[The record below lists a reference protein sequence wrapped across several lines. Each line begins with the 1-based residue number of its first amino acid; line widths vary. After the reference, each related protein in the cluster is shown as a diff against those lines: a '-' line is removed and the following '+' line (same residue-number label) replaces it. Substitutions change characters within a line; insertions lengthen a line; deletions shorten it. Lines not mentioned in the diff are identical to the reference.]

1 MTKFNQ
7 TFKAFIVI
15 ALMGLNLNV
24 FAQIDNWR
32 AWDQTGV
39 NVFEAPKSTDA
50 VFDGTKVRIGGAFN
64 QQYQS
69 LSHSNDTTGGN
80 QLYDIGPGFKL
91 ASANLNID
99 VQLNDGIRLCV
110 ENYMSSQH
118 HTEFWVKG
126 GYIQVDKLPMFGNPQ
141 WFTDKMRVKVGQFQ
155 QNYGDQQFRRL
166 DNGNGMYNPFV
177 GNYIMDAFATEIG
190 AEFYYFATPEIML
203 MGGLSNGQLNPSIAA
218 FKDGK
223 EANPSIYLKAAY
235 DKQLNDDTRVRL
247 SASFTSNSG
256 AGRSTLYGGDR
267 TSSAFKAVMA
277 LDGADLGSKAF
288 QGRWNPGFSNQIT
301 AWQINP
307 FVKVKGLEIF
317 GVIEGASGNNYSN
330 TGTKTAP
337 VYELLPDNKR
347 SVMQIGGEFLYRFLE
362 NESAYVGAKYNQVSG
377 QLNGGYKDA
386 AGEFLD
392 VSINRIE
399 VGAGWYATK
408 NLLLKGEYVKQSY
421 VDFPGTTEFKDGMFN
436 GIIVS
441 AVAAF

>member
-32 AWDQTGV
+32 AWDQDGV

-50 VFDGTKVRIGGAFN
+50 VFNGTKVKIGGAFN

-69 LSHSNDTTGGN
+69 LSHSNDTTGNGN
-80 QLYDIGPGFKL
+80 LLYDIGPGFKL
-91 ASANLNID
+91 ATANLNID

-141 WFTDKMRVKVGQFQ
+141 WFTDKFRVKVGQFQ

-166 DNGNGMYNPFV
+166 DNGNGMFNPFV

-190 AEFYYFATPEIML
+190 AEFYYFATPEIMV
-203 MGGLSNGQLNPSIAA
+203 MGGLSNGQLNPSVAL

-223 EANPSIYLKAAY
+223 EAKPSIYLKGAY
-235 DKQLNDDTRVRL
+235 DKQINDDTRFRL
-247 SASFTSNSG
+247 SASFTTNSN

-267 TSSAFKAVMA
+267 TGSAFKAVMA
-277 LDGADLGSKAF
+277 LDGADLTSKAF
-288 QGRWNPGFSNQIT
+288 QGRWNPGFTNQIT
-301 AWQINP
+301 AIQINP
-307 FVKVKGLEIF
+307 FFKMKGLEVF
-317 GVIEGASGNNYSN
+317 GVVETASGNNLSKN
-330 TGTKTAP
+330 ATTGQ
-337 VYELLPDNKR
+337 YEFLDKNKR
-347 SVMQIGGEFLYRFLE
+347 SVMQIGGEVIYRFLD

-377 QLNGGYKDA
+377 QLNAGYKDA
-386 AGEFLD
+386 NGEFLKA
-392 VSINRIE
+392 SINRIE

-436 GIIVS
+436 GIVIA